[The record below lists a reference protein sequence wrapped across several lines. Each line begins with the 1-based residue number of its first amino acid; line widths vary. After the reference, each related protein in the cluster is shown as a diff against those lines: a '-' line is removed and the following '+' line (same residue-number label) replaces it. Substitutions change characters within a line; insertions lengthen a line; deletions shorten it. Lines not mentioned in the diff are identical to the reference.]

1 MEYRLKGV
9 GLYYLNGRYYDAE
22 VKRFVSRDAQNVLA
36 VAPAAFSDKNLYA
49 YCDNNPVLRIDEGG
63 KCWHIIAGAA
73 LGFASQYVSNV
84 IGGVLD
90 GEAFGEALR
99 IEAEDVP
106 GLVGAT
112 LSGAVTATG
121 ITAGGLSIVNA
132 AINTTSYLAEC
143 EITGQTV
150 NKRKLAI
157 NIGIGIVIDA
167 RGEGGIDGK
176 RLRGVWK
183 TANQKIKNS
192 KSVKKNSNLYSK
204 EEWN

>member
-1 MEYRLKGV
+1 MQAWKTWPF
-9 GLYYLNGRYYDAE
+9 D
-22 VKRFVSRDAQNVLA
+22 
-36 VAPAAFSDKNLYA
+36 P
-49 YCDNNPVLRIDEGG
+49 CI
-63 KCWHIIAGAA
+63 
-73 LGFASQYVSNV
+73 
-84 IGGVLD
+84 
-90 GEAFGEALR
+90 
-99 IEAEDVP
+99 
-106 GLVGAT
+106 
-112 LSGAVTATG
+112 
-121 ITAGGLSIVNA
+121 IVNA

-192 KSVKKNSNLYSK
+192 KSVKKIAIYTAKKNGIKDTVKRHVSSTFRSAILSNNAIKALK
-204 EEWN
+204 RTRIFFKRVLRKGH